1 MDGIELMASAMHAAK
16 ARLDVAAGNVANV
29 STDGFARR
37 VVHASLT
44 ERGIVSSVAQDATQP
59 PLRHTGRNFD
69 LCAVGGNLVVLGP
82 AGAFAEIRSAAF
94 ERTADGRLID
104 GSGRALLGR
113 DGPLHVAPDAEI
125 DARGEVRAGGALV
138 GRLRTTPGAQVQS
151 GFLPGSGVDAVHEM
165 VDLIGAQRAFETAQK
180 TLSAIDDVRAKD
192 ASDLARIKG

>member
-1 MDGIELMASAMHAAK
+1 MDGIELMASAMHAAQ

-44 ERGIVSSVAQDATQP
+44 ERGIVASVAQDAAQP

-82 AGAFAEIRSAAF
+82 SGALAEIRSAAF

-104 GSGRALLGR
+104 GGGRALLGR
-113 DGPLHVAPDAEI
+113 AGPLHVPPDAEI
-125 DARGEVRAGGALV
+125 DARGEVRAGGTLV
-138 GRLRTTPGAQVQS
+138 DTLRTTPRAEVQS
-151 GFLPGSGVDAVHEM
+151 GFLPGSSVDAVHEM